1 MKQQYFFS
9 RQRRQFNPQRLPAP
23 LDYYQLEFPGLVVMR
38 TGWVNVHCCFH
49 EDHQPSLSIN
59 LDFGGFHCF
68 GCGEKGGDIVAFHQK
83 RYHLPFVEVVNRFG
97 AWEYSDES

>member
-1 MKQQYFFS
+1 MKQRRSLS
-9 RQRRQFNPQRLPAP
+9 RRRQFNSQRLPAP
-23 LDYYQLEFPGLVVMR
+23 LDYYQLEFPGLVVKR
-38 TGWVNVHCCFH
+38 AGWVNVHCCFH
-49 EDHQPSLSIN
+49 EDYQPSLSIN

-97 AWEYSDES
+97 AWEYNDEN